1 MTATPRSSTPSPTA
15 REQILDAA
23 ERLFARKGFDP
34 TTIKEIGAAA
44 KVNPALLYYYFRDK
58 EELYRAVLQRVA
70 GDLVTRGGAG
80 LDAAATPELAIR
92 ALVGAQVEFLLGHPN
107 APKLLVREMV
117 DHVARHAEAIILQ
130 LAAGIFRRLCELIE
144 EGQRAGRFSRDVEPR
159 FAAVSTIAQVVSFPT
174 ARPAIGILFGAG
186 AAGVS
191 PAVARAFGRHA
202 GEFAVRAL
210 TNPEHAS

>member
-1 MTATPRSSTPSPTA
+1 MPATTTST
-15 REQILDAA
+15 RDQILDAA

-44 KVNPALLYYYFRDK
+44 KLNPALLYYYFRDK

-70 GDLVTRGGAG
+70 GELVTRGRAG

-92 ALVGAQVEFLLGHPN
+92 ALVSAQVEFLLGHPN

-117 DHVARHAEAIILQ
+117 DHDARHAEAIILQ

-144 EGQRAGRFSRDVEPR
+144 EGQRAGRFSRDLEPR
-159 FAAVSTIAQVVSFPT
+159 FAAVSTIAQVVYFT
-174 ARPAIGILFGAG
+174 IARPAIGLLFGTG
-186 AAGVS
+186 ARGV
-191 PAVARAFGRHA
+191 PEATARDFGRHA

-210 TNPEHAS
+210 TNPEYTP

>member
-70 GDLVTRGGAG
+70 GALVTRGGG
-80 LDAAATPELAIR
+80 GRAAP
-92 ALVGAQVEFLLGHPN
+92 
-107 APKLLVREMV
+107 APPGP
-117 DHVARHAEAIILQ
+117 A
-130 LAAGIFRRLCELIE
+130 FS
-144 EGQRAGRFSRDVEPR
+144 RAGRRQGRVLSGPPHPPQAPGARDGGPR
-159 FAAVSTIAQVVSFPT
+159 
-174 ARPAIGILFGAG
+174 
-186 AAGVS
+186 
-191 PAVARAFGRHA
+191 RAPRRGD
-202 GEFAVRAL
+202 
-210 TNPEHAS
+210 

>member
-70 GDLVTRGGAG
+70 GDLVTRGRAG
-80 LDAAATPELAIR
+80 LDAAAPPELPVC
-92 ALVGAQVEFLLGHPN
+92 ALVGAQGGLLLGPPH
-107 APKLLVREMV
+107 APQLLVREVV
-117 DHVARHAEAIILQ
+117 DHDARHAEAIILQ

-159 FAAVSTIAQVVSFPT
+159 FAAVSTIAQVVYFT
-174 ARPAIGILFGAG
+174 IARPAIALLFGAG
-186 AAGVS
+186 TAGV
-191 PAVARAFGRHA
+191 PDATARAFGRHA

-210 TNPEHAS
+210 TNPEHTP